1 VGSEDAVGNNIPVEL
16 VILALF
22 FTFFLTGWLR
32 EVAFYVSHNRG
43 NQLRERWG
51 NWRDISRYEYNSCMD
66 AGMYSTLLYRYLD
79 MKMNWRST
87 LLLWGLKSRWDP
99 CFSNWHSSSIGSY
112 PSPIFSRS
120 PRSLVGVLRV
130 TESFP
135 VAGKMRPREMI
146 TTKPITSIRITKKWR
161 YSCPIRI
168 MKIADTVII
177 TINHNPNHNYCYN
190 TIPILIIILLSLSI
204 ISY

>member
-1 VGSEDAVGNNIPVEL
+1 MFPIIEGINWERDGGIGGIFRDMNTIHAWTQECTVHYYTDTLIWRWIRDQHYCYED
-16 VILALF
+16 
-22 FTFFLTGWLR
+22 
-32 EVAFYVSHNRG
+32 
-43 NQLRERWG
+43 
-51 NWRDISRYEYNSCMD
+51 
-66 AGMYSTLLYRYLD
+66 
-79 MKMNWRST
+79 
-87 LLLWGLKSRWDP
+87 LKSRWDP
-99 CFSNWHSSSIGSY
+99 CFSNWHSSSSIGSH